1 MMAAGSVGKGLALMA
16 TTVSAL
22 LLTGLAG
29 CGASLGTPDS
39 SSSSSSSGSGG
50 SSSSSGGSASSVTGI
65 WSGDSTSTPTRRYT
79 ELALADGNFYLFYS
93 GTESLTDVAGVV
105 VGSGAVENSQFA
117 STAAK
122 EYNFEGNGAAAV
134 SVQSTLS
141 GSSTQTGSIS
151 NGGGR
156 VLRFATTYQSDSA
169 QSALISNVVGNYA
182 GSVRSVA
189 VTTPAGVT
197 GFSINALGGF
207 VGNINYGS
215 GACALSGQLVVKE
228 KINVFGV
235 SGFTLAGASCVS
247 PVSALSGVAY
257 YSSDRKQLLVAIPNS
272 SGSDLSAFYLA
283 PN

>member
-1 MMAAGSVGKGLALMA
+1 MAASSVGKGLALMV
-16 TTVSAL
+16 TTVSVLA
-22 LLTGLAG
+22 LTGLAG

-39 SSSSSSSGSGG
+39 SSSSSSSSSG
-50 SSSSSGGSASSVTGI
+50 SSSGGSTSSVTGI
-65 WSGDSTSTPTRRYT
+65 WSADSTSSPKRRYT

-105 VGSGAVENSQFA
+105 VGSGTVENSQFA

-169 QSALISNVVGNYA
+169 QSSLISNVVGNYA